1 MNTEQFSR
9 NLRRLRLEKNLTQE
23 QLAVILGV
31 SVQSVSRWE
40 CGNTLPDVML
50 LPQIARLYGVTVD
63 DLYRENASAYA
74 NYALRLT
81 SVYEATGRTEDF
93 LAAEQEFTRMSAHSL
108 TGDDLRSWGVL
119 YHYMMKRSA
128 SLALQKLEQ
137 SIAHPDISPEL
148 RASAAQQ
155 KIALMC
161 DLGRGAEEA
170 ARYDRALAEDPSD
183 PMLWVLC
190 AAAHYHCENFP
201 RSLEVAQEG
210 IGRFPEEA
218 LLYVYAGD
226 ACRELKR
233 YEEAFS
239 YWKQAVALD
248 RDMLAPVY
256 SMAFC
261 HEELGRFDAAYDVW
275 TELTKELDRRGFTIE
290 RKYPAEMAE
299 NCRRQLS

>member
-1 MNTEQFSR
+1 MSSEHFSQ
-9 NLRRLRLEKNLTQE
+9 NLRRLRTEKGLTQE
-23 QLAVILGV
+23 QLGQLLGV

-137 SIAHPDISPEL
+137 SIAHPHISPEL

-170 ARYDRALAEDPSD
+170 ARYDRALAENPSD

-261 HEELGRFDAAYDVW
+261 HEELGRFDVAYDVW
-275 TELTKELDRRGFTIE
+275 TELTKELDRRGFPIE